1 MFDKFLPAV
10 VLCLAVWL
18 IREVEQYFKDVRKK

>member
-1 MFDKFLPAV
+1 MDQILIAV
-10 VLCLAVWL
+10 LLCLAVVL